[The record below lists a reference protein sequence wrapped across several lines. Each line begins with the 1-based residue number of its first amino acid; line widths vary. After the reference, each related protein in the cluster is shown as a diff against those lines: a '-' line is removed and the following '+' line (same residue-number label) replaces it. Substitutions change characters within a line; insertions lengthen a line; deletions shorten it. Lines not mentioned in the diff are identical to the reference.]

1 MYYFWDV
8 FIITML
14 IAVGEL
20 STIGQYLSEHMLSE
34 SCQQLEKTH
43 HETCFKINATA
54 RTQLWWFLA
63 HVLT

>member
-1 MYYFWDV
+1 MWDV

-14 IAVGEL
+14 IAVAELNTVGE
-20 STIGQYLSEHMLSE
+20 YLSEHMLSE
-34 SCQQLEKTH
+34 SCQQLKIKH
-43 HETCFKINATA
+43 NETCFKIDATA